1 MLSKKMLTQL
11 NEQIALE
18 MYSSN
23 LYLAMSSWCAHKGYE
38 GCAAFLYAHAQEEL
52 AHMHKL
58 FNYVNETGAM
68 AIVPASNQ
76 PPSEFNA
83 LKPLFETVFNHE
95 LSITKAINVLADTA
109 LGEKDYSTFNFLQ
122 WYVAEQHEE
131 ERLFKSV
138 LDKLEIIG
146 VDGRGLY
153 HFDNEMGK
161 LSSK

>member
-1 MLSKKMLTQL
+1 MLSQKMLDQL
-11 NEQIALE
+11 NRQVALE

-52 AHMHKL
+52 THMHKL
-58 FNYVNETGAM
+58 FKYVNETGAM
-68 AIVPASNQ
+68 AIVPACDQ
-76 PPSEFNA
+76 PPSEFDS
-83 LKPLFETVFNHE
+83 LKALFEQVFDHE
-95 LSITKAINVLADTA
+95 VSITQAINALADTA
-109 LGEKDYSTFNFLQ
+109 LGEKDYSSFNFLQ

-131 ERLFKSV
+131 EKLFKSV

-161 LSSK
+161 LSA